1 MLIKR
6 IIISFIGIN
15 ILALGMAFLMAVE
28 FALDSFD
35 SLAYFIQQAFGISSL
50 GNAIFVLHV
59 GFWLIL
65 ILALREKG
73 AITENIISIA
83 SVFLITRIIDLY
95 INHFQIAIS
104 NLMVAILIFGIGFLI
119 VNFGLYLI
127 AITDLFIPPYDK
139 LVVHLSQKLKFEIGK
154 MRQITDIS
162 IIVFLFVMSLIT
174 NNLVLLSIGTVFF
187 GFGTGQNIKMYERL
201 FNKYYEN
208 L

>member
-1 MLIKR
+1 
-6 IIISFIGIN
+6 
-15 ILALGMAFLMAVE
+15 MAVE

-162 IIVFLFVMSLIT
+162 IIVFLFVMSLIA